1 MIGSGPRPGFA
12 APALARCGRS
22 DTEERELQLRASI
35 VVVGGSVVGMS
46 AALAARRTGADVS
59 VLERSPAGAA
69 GGGGLGVDVTLL
81 RQVTG
86 LPDGPPVCHGPDRD
100 TTAWHLL
107 RDWLEAGC
115 RADPLIRLHHDTAAT
130 GAAEGRDQVTVTA
143 AGGREWPGDLAIG
156 ADGVHSTIRSLV
168 DPEHP
173 AARYAGFVLWRA
185 MVPEQALA
193 GTVPLPGPSEPS
205 RELYAGP
212 YRLVTYLVPG
222 ADGETAP
229 GRRRL
234 NMVWYDPAREELLRA
249 SGKLDGTV
257 VEGSLGTGDLPARLR
272 GDLRAIAGQT
282 WPSPWRE
289 ALAYAIDRQ
298 LVFGTPVAEYL
309 PHRLVAGRVALAGDA
324 AHAASPMV
332 GGGFRQGLLD
342 AAALAAALERAG
354 AAGPALAGYQQAR
367 LGPAAWHVRHS
378 QRASRAYLRRAASSG

>member
-1 MIGSGPRPGFA
+1 MTPRERGRRWQPG
-12 APALARCGRS
+12 L
-22 DTEERELQLRASI
+22 

-46 AALAARRTGADVS
+46 TALAARRTAAS
-59 VLERSPAGAA
+59 VTVIERGPAGAA
-69 GGGGLGVDVTLL
+69 GGGGLGVDVALL
-81 RQVTG
+81 REVTG
-86 LPDGPPVCHGPDRD
+86 LPGSPPVCHGPDRD
-100 TTAWHLL
+100 TTAWQLL
-107 RDWLEAGC
+107 RDWLEAAC

-130 GAAEGRDQVTVTA
+130 GVRRGRDGVTVVA
-143 AGGREWPGDLAIG
+143 AGGREWAGDLAIG
-156 ADGVHSTIRSLV
+156 ADGVHSAIRGLV
-168 DPEHP
+168 DPQHP

-185 MVPEQALA
+185 MVEEQALA
-193 GTVPLPGPSEPS
+193 GAAPLPGPSEPS

-222 ADGETAP
+222 ADGETVP

-272 GDLRAIAGQT
+272 RELRAIAGRA

-289 ALAYAIDRQ
+289 ALAYAIDHQ

-309 PHRLVAGRVALAGDA
+309 PRRLVAGRVALAGDA

-332 GGGFRQGLLD
+332 GGGFRHGLLD
-342 AAALAAALERAG
+342 AAALATALGRASS
-354 AAGPALAGYQQAR
+354 AGHALAEYQQAR
-367 LGPAAWHVRHS
+367 LGPAAEHVRRS
-378 QRASRAYLRRAASSG
+378 QLASQAYLRRAASWA